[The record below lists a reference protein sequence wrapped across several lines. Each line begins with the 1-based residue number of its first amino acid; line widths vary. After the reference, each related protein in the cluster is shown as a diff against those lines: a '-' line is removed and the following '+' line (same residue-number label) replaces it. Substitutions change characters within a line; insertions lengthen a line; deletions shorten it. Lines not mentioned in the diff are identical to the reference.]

1 MARQITLNDREW
13 IEIVNSGKEVTGGFW
28 WNPSDLDIAKRCEN
42 VLNYFN
48 DIDVDKEADFFAISD
63 EIKKQFNYLLGSDNA
78 SEELFKH
85 CNPLSPRSD
94 GTFHMEYVLDTLV
107 KFIESEMKTRIKK
120 SEARIKKYT
129 EKYGR

>member
-13 IEIVNSGKEVTGGFW
+13 IEIVNSGKEVTGGFC

-48 DIDVDKEADFFAISD
+48 SLEVEKEANFFAISD
-63 EIKKQFNYLLGSDNA
+63 EIKKQFDYLLGSDSA

-85 CNPLSPRSD
+85 CNPLSPRLD
-94 GTFHMEYVLDTLV
+94 GTFYAEYVLDTLV

-120 SEARIKKYT
+120 SESRIKKYT